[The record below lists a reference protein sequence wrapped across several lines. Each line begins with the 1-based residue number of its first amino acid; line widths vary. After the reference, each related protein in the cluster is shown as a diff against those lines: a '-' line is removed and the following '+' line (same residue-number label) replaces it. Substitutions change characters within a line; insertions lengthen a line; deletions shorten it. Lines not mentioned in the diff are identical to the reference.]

1 MPIPVPLKIVG
12 IYLYYTYLLQCNL
25 LNGWLISTFDP
36 PELVIKELIVI
47 TVNKKMIVTWL
58 VSALHN
64 LILEQRRQ
72 SIVPR
77 KKYEAFM

>member
-1 MPIPVPLKIVG
+1 MTIPFHIFIVLLKTNIHD
-12 IYLYYTYLLQCNL
+12 YLLNR
-25 LNGWLISTFDP
+25 LISTFD

>member
-1 MPIPVPLKIVG
+1 
-12 IYLYYTYLLQCNL
+12 
-25 LNGWLISTFDP
+25 
-36 PELVIKELIVI
+36 
-47 TVNKKMIVTWL
+47 MIVTWL

-77 KKYEAFM
+77 EKYEAFM

>member
-1 MPIPVPLKIVG
+1 
-12 IYLYYTYLLQCNL
+12 
-25 LNGWLISTFDP
+25 
-36 PELVIKELIVI
+36 
-47 TVNKKMIVTWL
+47 MIVTWL

-72 SIVPR
+72 GIVPR